1 MWKYGRGGALPG
13 GTVRGC
19 RTVLGGWPVG
29 PCQARTTIG
38 ETTCHSQCGSAGLV
52 RGRPRRRNG
61 EAETQPWRC
70 CCQGLSGQDATGGW
84 FQQRCL
90 RGHVSRGAPLEE
102 TAFQTSIPH
111 HVPCRTPSLQPAQ
124 LISCGFTSPP
134 RTPWAPACLEGHRA
148 CHVSASPLPKPLGP
162 ADAQRGGDK
171 PSPQRRRAILN
182 KEWPSAGPDLPRVVL
197 AMHLVN
203 FRLSVLGGPW
213 PPKCGGLP
221 WPVGCCGQRHL
232 LPWGPLCC
240 SGLAQW
246 GKGRPLCL
254 PSTPF
259 STRLALQTF
268 ASTLGM
274 WSRHLS
280 SFTSQNSCYAPARK
294 RKHRVS

>member
-1 MWKYGRGGALPG
+1 MSLAVRVSRAGEGAPPAQKWGGGDTALEVLLPGALRTRCHGWVVSAEVPPGTCEQRCAFGGNSLPDVNTPPCSLSHPILAAGPAHQLRIHKPSPDPLGPCLPG
-13 GTVRGC
+13 GT
-19 RTVLGGWPVG
+19 
-29 PCQARTTIG
+29 
-38 ETTCHSQCGSAGLV
+38 
-52 RGRPRRRNG
+52 
-61 EAETQPWRC
+61 
-70 CCQGLSGQDATGGW
+70 QGLS
-84 FQQRCL
+84 RL
-90 RGHVSRGAPLEE
+90 SLSSP
-102 TAFQTSIPH
+102 QTS
-111 HVPCRTPSLQPAQ
+111 Q
-124 LISCGFTSPP
+124 
-134 RTPWAPACLEGHRA
+134 
-148 CHVSASPLPKPLGP
+148 GP